1 MKSLDTLSEGW
12 KGAMARSFSQDM
24 ETERSAIYRQ
34 MRSLIS
40 RQRDDTRSALDKN
53 RQEREA
59 LLEEKRRAEA

>member
-40 RQRDDTRSALDKN
+40 RQRDDPRSALDKN